1 MKRIIVSLACL
12 LTGFAW
18 MANAQ
23 LLWKVSGNGLKAP
36 SYIFGTHHV
45 APPSVVDSVPG
56 LSEALANADIVYG
69 EMDMSGDMS
78 AMQGAVMR
86 NALSP
91 ADSTLTRIYTN
102 AQLDSINI
110 VLKEYMGAGADVRMM
125 ETMKPAMLTTL
136 ITMMQTQKVMPGFS
150 PEQQIDRIV
159 QMRALK
165 DGKEVRGF
173 ETAGEQALMLLGEPI
188 ADQAE
193 QLMDVVRRNDDAE
206 ESARE
211 LAKAYLAGDL
221 AKLQSMMEEE
231 REGMGGMAERLI
243 YQRNEKW
250 AETLAAQL
258 AEGSL
263 FIAVGAGHLPGDRG
277 LLELLKAKGYTVEGV
292 KP

>member
-263 FIAVGAGHLPGDRG
+263 FIAVGAGHLPGERG

>member
-250 AETLAAQL
+250 AETLVK
-258 AEGSL
+258 
-263 FIAVGAGHLPGDRG
+263 AVGRRVAIYCRRRRTPSRREGPAG
-277 LLELLKAKGYTVEGV
+277 AVESQRIYS
-292 KP
+292 